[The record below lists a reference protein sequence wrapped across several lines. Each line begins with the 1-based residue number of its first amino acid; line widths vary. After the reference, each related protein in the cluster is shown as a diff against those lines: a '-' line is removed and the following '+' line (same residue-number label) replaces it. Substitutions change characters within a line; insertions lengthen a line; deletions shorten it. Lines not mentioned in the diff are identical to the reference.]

1 MPRKPAN
8 VLLDQV
14 DPRRRHM
21 QRRVV
26 RKAQREIFLA
36 LALLGDCLHAGELRD
51 AVGDVND
58 VIADLEIQERIDRAR
73 RDDFAHAATLLV
85 AMEKFVMAEQREWS
99 RLLVEQ
105 ESAMKV

>member
-51 AVGDVND
+51 AVGDVDDIVAN
-58 VIADLEIQERIDRAR
+58 LEVQERIDRTRGDLLANVS
-73 RDDFAHAATLLV
+73 TLLV
-85 AMEKFVMAEQREWS
+85 AMENLVVAKQREWS
-99 RLLVEQ
+99 RLFAE
-105 ESAMKV
+105 